1 MRGVVDA
8 GLEQG
13 DRDGIFSG
21 GNRTPAPVRGRM
33 RSISNRFLMLSLVA
47 MLVCA
52 AVFYAREVGQ
62 SDRRIA
68 V

>member
-21 GNRTPAPVRGRM
+21 NRTPAPVRGRM
-33 RSISNRFLMLSLVA
+33 RSISNRCLMLSLVA